1 VTEERDPIARIDA
14 RLERMETKIDQVLG
28 FKATVDYIKLAVAGA
43 YAGLL
48 ALFLSHK

>member
-1 VTEERDPIARIDA
+1 MTNENPIDRIDA
-14 RLERMETKIDQVLG
+14 RLERMEQKIDQVLG
-28 FKATVDYIKLAVAGA
+28 FKQTVDYIKVALAGA